1 MELEIEPKPVL
12 RDFQRKKLYRF
23 EESVLEKHPQN
34 QILTLEEC
42 ASLARKYNPSV
53 LVKDGRGRR
62 HAGASFEDNLI
73 TLPIWSRQT
82 VIVLHEV
89 AHTFVDDRKY
99 PYHGAEFVGTFIGL
113 LSRESIGTIET
124 NIADVCHARLK
135 FDELWINRSPES
147 SGYPTRPI
155 TSSYHEN

>member
-1 MELEIEPKPVL
+1 MSLTIEQKPVL
-12 RDFQRKKLYRF
+12 RDFQRKRLYQF

-34 QILTLEEC
+34 QILTLEE
-42 ASLARKYNPSV
+42 STFLARKYNPSIV
-53 LVKDGRGRR
+53 VKDGRGRR

-99 PYHGAEFVGTFIGL
+99 PYHGEEFVGIFIGL
-113 LSRESIGTIET
+113 LARESIGTIKT
-124 NIADVCHARLK
+124 NIAEVCRARLK
-135 FDELWINRSPES
+135 FDELWINRLPAT
-147 SGYPTRPI
+147 P
-155 TSSYHEN
+155 N

>member
-23 EESVLEKHPQN
+23 EESVLEKHTLN
-34 QILTLEEC
+34 QMLTLEEC
-42 ASLARKYNPSV
+42 TTLARKYNPTIV
-53 LVKDGRGRR
+53 VKDGRGRR
-62 HAGASFEDNLI
+62 HAGASYEDNLI

-99 PYHGAEFVGTFIGL
+99 PYHGAEFVGLLIGL
-113 LSRESIGTIET
+113 LSRESIGTIDS
-124 NIADVCHARLK
+124 NIADIYRARLK
-135 FDELWINRSPES
+135 FDEDWINRVPAIPACSTP
-147 SGYPTRPI
+147 
-155 TSSYHEN
+155 

>member
-1 MELEIEPKPVL
+1 MELEINPKPVL

-23 EESVLEKHPQN
+23 EESVLEKHTLN
-34 QILTLEEC
+34 QVLTLEGC
-42 ASLARKYNPSV
+42 TALARKYNPTIV
-53 LVKDGRGRR
+53 VKDGRGRR

-99 PYHGAEFVGTFIGL
+99 PYHGAEFVGLLIGL
-113 LSRESIGTIET
+113 LSRESIGTIDT
-124 NIADVCHARLK
+124 NIAGVCRARLRY
-135 FDELWINRSPES
+135 DEAWINRAPAMPALS
-147 SGYPTRPI
+147 TR
-155 TSSYHEN
+155 